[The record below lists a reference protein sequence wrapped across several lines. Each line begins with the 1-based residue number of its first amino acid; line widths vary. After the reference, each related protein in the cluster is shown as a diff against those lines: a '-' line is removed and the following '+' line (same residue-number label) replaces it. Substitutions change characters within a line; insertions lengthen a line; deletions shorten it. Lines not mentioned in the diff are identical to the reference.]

1 MPPEKDP
8 GKDLFEQLSD
18 RIMTTGSKI
27 IPELFRFIAT
37 EDDAKLML
45 ATPGTVDELAEKTGR
60 GKDDVQKKLDE
71 LFHKGLMF
79 KAKKDD
85 RVVYKMC
92 KDIVQFHDG
101 TILWPEAPK
110 EYHRLWKKY
119 MDVEWFDYA
128 RVIEKFVKDPFTRV
142 VPIGQSIKAEGQI
155 QTVDDVMQ
163 IIDATNRVAVTDCTC
178 RTIDGKCGHE
188 LKVCVQVGRSA
199 EYALERGTGTE
210 LTKDEAKALIRRCDE
225 AGLVHVIINSSTR
238 QNFICNCCSDCC
250 QTMPVFVKAGVKI
263 LAPSRFAATVD
274 ADMCTGCE
282 ACLDRCIFKALSMED
297 GTAAVTAEK
306 CMGCGVC
313 APVCPAEAI
322 TLVEVR
328 GRETVPA

>member
-1 MPPEKDP
+1 
-8 GKDLFEQLSD
+8 
-18 RIMTTGSKI
+18 
-27 IPELFRFIAT
+27 
-37 EDDAKLML
+37 
-45 ATPGTVDELAEKTGR
+45 
-60 GKDDVQKKLDE
+60 
-71 LFHKGLMF
+71 
-79 KAKKDD
+79 
-85 RVVYKMC
+85 MC
-92 KDIVQFHDG
+92 KDIVQFHDA

-110 EYHRLWKKY
+110 EYHQLWKKY

-155 QTVDDVMQ
+155 QTVDDVMN
-163 IIDATNRVAVTDCTC
+163 IIEGTNRVAVTDCTC

-210 LTKDEAKALIRRCDE
+210 LTKDEAKKLIARCDE
-225 AGLVHVIINSSTR
+225 AGLVHVIMNSSTR

-263 LAPSRFAATVD
+263 LAPSRFEAEVD
-274 ADMCTGCE
+274 IDTCTGCE
-282 ACLDRCIFKALSMED
+282 SCVDRCFFGALTMED
-297 GTAAVTAEK
+297 GTALVNSEQ
-306 CMGCGVC
+306 CMGCGLC

-322 TLVEVR
+322 SLKEVR
-328 GRETVPA
+328 TKETIPA

>member
-1 MPPEKDP
+1 MPDEKD
-8 GKDLFEQLSD
+8 LYEQLSD
-18 RIMTTGSKI
+18 RIMTTGSKL

-45 ATPGTVDELAEKTGR
+45 ATPGTVDELAAKTGR
-60 GKDDVQKKLDE
+60 DKADVQKKLDD

-79 KAKKDD
+79 KAKKGD
-85 RVVYKMC
+85 VTTYKMC
-92 KDIVQFHDG
+92 KDIVQFHDA

-110 EYHRLWKKY
+110 QYHQLWKKY

-128 RVIEKFVKDPFTRV
+128 KLIEKFVKDPFTRV
-142 VPIGQSIKAEGQI
+142 VPIGESVKAESQI

-163 IIDATNRVAVTDCTC
+163 IIDGSPRVAVTDCTC
-178 RTIDGKCGHE
+178 RTIDGKCGNE
-188 LKVCVQVGRSA
+188 LRVCVQVGRSA

-225 AGLVHVIINSSTR
+225 AGLVHVIMNSGSK

-250 QTMPVFVKAGVKI
+250 QTMPVFVKTGTKI
-263 LAPSRFAATVD
+263 LAPSRFAARVD
-274 ADMCTGCE
+274 KDSCTGCE
-282 ACLDRCIFKALSMED
+282 SCVERCFFSAISMED
-297 GTAAVTAEK
+297 ETAAVDPAK

-313 APVCPAEAI
+313 VPACPADAI
-322 TLVEVR
+322 GLFEVR
-328 GRETVPA
+328 AKETIPA

>member
-1 MPPEKDP
+1 MTSEKN
-8 GKDLFEQLSD
+8 LFEQLSD

-27 IPELFRFIAT
+27 IPELFKFIAT

-45 ATPGTVDELAEKTGR
+45 ATPGTVDELAEKTGH
-60 GKDDVQKKLDE
+60 GKADVQKRLDD

-79 KAKKDD
+79 KGKKGD
-85 RVVYKMC
+85 VTTYKMC

-155 QTVDDVMQ
+155 QTVDDVMN
-163 IIDATNRVAVTDCTC
+163 IIDGTNRVAVTDCTC

-199 EYALERGTGTE
+199 EYAIERGTGTE
-210 LTKDEAKALIRRCDE
+210 LTKDEAKKLISRCDE
-225 AGLVHVIINSSTR
+225 AGLVHVIMNSSTR

-263 LAPSRFAATVD
+263 LAPSRFSAEID
-274 ADMCTGCE
+274 ADSCTGCE
-282 ACLDRCIFKALSMED
+282 ACVDRCFFGAITMED
-297 GTAAVTAEK
+297 GTAVVNAEK

-313 APVCPAEAI
+313 VPACPAEVI
-322 TLVEVR
+322 SLIEVR
-328 GRETVPA
+328 TKDTIPA